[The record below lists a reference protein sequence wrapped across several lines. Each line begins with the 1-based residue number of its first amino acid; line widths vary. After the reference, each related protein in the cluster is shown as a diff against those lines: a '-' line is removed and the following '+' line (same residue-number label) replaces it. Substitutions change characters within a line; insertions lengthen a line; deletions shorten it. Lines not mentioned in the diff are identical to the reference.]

1 MELPTLDRFPQP
13 VLAKIDIQ
21 RAFIISRLI
30 VAAERLQV
38 FRLLHGRHLKAEAI
52 GRKLN
57 IHKSFLK
64 TFLNS
69 LVSLRLL
76 GKAKDT
82 YWNTPLA
89 ERYFVAQ
96 RSIYWTRQYSK
107 ECVQDY
113 EALTRLEKVLAS
125 GRSYASIQRVK
136 KPRYTEIME
145 RDRRQAE
152 DFTQMLFHLHRDD
165 AEALANYLDLSS
177 RRAVLDVGG
186 GSGVMS
192 IALAKQNPHLRATIL
207 DVAPVC
213 GVAARNIRRAGL
225 SRRVSTL
232 AGDMRHSLPKG
243 YDVIMFCDV
252 GPITEQ
258 HLRNACKSLPVNG
271 RIVLVDRYL
280 SKDGTDPLDRLVS
293 LFVGSSFP
301 QNTWADMLETVKAC
315 GFRRVKAENLY
326 RGLWVITGTKPNRQ
340 RDSLRRMPYRVA
352 ERSS

>member
-30 VAAERLQV
+30 VAAERLQL

-89 ERYFVAQ
+89 EKYFVAQ

-213 GVAARNIRRAGL
+213 GVAARNIRRGVIQASQHVGRRHAPQPAQGLRCDHVLRCRTDNGATLEECVQKPPGKWSDRSRGPLSVQGRHRPAG
-225 SRRVSTL
+225 ST
-232 AGDMRHSLPKG
+232 G
-243 YDVIMFCDV
+243 
-252 GPITEQ
+252 
-258 HLRNACKSLPVNG
+258 
-271 RIVLVDRYL
+271 
-280 SKDGTDPLDRLVS
+280 
-293 LFVGSSFP
+293 
-301 QNTWADMLETVKAC
+301 
-315 GFRRVKAENLY
+315 
-326 RGLWVITGTKPNRQ
+326 
-340 RDSLRRMPYRVA
+340 
-352 ERSS
+352 